1 MGCGGS
7 KQGVQQRPGA
17 DINLARGE
25 PGKLTVWGDYL
36 NSETRTAIGVLKM
49 LDIDFNFNAVDTL
62 KEENKQEAYLK
73 QSYCDT
79 IPMIS
84 NNQFKVIGGD
94 ITALK
99 FIKNYF
105 PQVKKELYPEE
116 LEREVDKFLGWF

>member
-1 MGCGGS
+1 
-7 KQGVQQRPGA
+7 VQQRPAGA
-17 DINLARGE
+17 EINLARGE

-36 NSETRTAIGVLKM
+36 NSDTRTAVAILKM
-49 LDIDFNFNAVDTL
+49 LEIEYKFSLVDTL
-62 KEENKQEAYLK
+62 KEENKQEAYLA

-99 FIKNYF
+99 FIKNFF
-105 PQVKKELYPEE
+105 PQVKKELYPEDQE
-116 LEREVDKFLGWF
+116 KDVDRFLGWF